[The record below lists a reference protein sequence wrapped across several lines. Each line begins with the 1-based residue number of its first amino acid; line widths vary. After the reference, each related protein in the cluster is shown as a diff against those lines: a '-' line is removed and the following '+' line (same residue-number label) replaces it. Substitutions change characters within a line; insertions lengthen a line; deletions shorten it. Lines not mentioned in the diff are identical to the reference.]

1 MKRDKQFIKDNLKD
15 LQSFTYY
22 QQRFDAC
29 PHFMFFLGDAHAS
42 RHLHSKYPIGQ
53 RITAAY
59 FNENKADWL
68 HPFLE
73 LKYTAVEIN
82 KLLKQ
87 KPQLA
92 DEMIA
97 EFQNYEDEFYKLCH
111 DIDAKDL
118 AKLSDQELV
127 GVYNNLGEVYANKLI
142 PSPLIDGYALSTDIV
157 ISQDIEDHLEARN
170 RLKEFVKIFEILT
183 APTFLSFLQLEELDL
198 LKMILFLKKEK
209 NKTEEYLLNHQK
221 KYFWI
226 DNNYVKDKILDLV
239 YFKNRIKEFSKINI
253 EERINEIEELPAR
266 NIKIKQALIKEL
278 ELPEQ
283 LVIQLELTDR
293 FSYWQ
298 DERKKGTFWAT
309 HYFSLLLEE
318 ISKRTKYS
326 LIELKYAFPSEMSD
340 IVEDKFSVDI
350 LRKRFKGCLLVWTFD
365 KYDVST
371 DKKVIDSIMS
381 GEKEKIIDK
390 EIRGMTVSLG
400 KATGKV
406 KIIKSAKEI
415 DKVAEGDI
423 LVAVM
428 TRPDYVPAMKRA
440 AAVVTNEGGITCHA
454 AIISRELKIPC
465 IIGTKI
471 ATKVLKDGME
481 VEVNANHGVLKIIK

>member
-1 MKRDKQFIKDNLKD
+1 MKRDKQLIEDNLKD
-15 LQSFTYY
+15 LESFTYY

-42 RHLHSKYPIGQ
+42 RHQHSKYPIGQ

-59 FNENKADWL
+59 FSENRADWL
-68 HPFLE
+68 HPFSE
-73 LKYTAVEIN
+73 LKYTADEIN

-87 KPQLA
+87 NPNLA
-92 DEMIA
+92 EEMIL
-97 EFQNYEDEFYKLCH
+97 EFQKYEDQFYKICI
-111 DIDAKDL
+111 DIDTKI
-118 AKLSDQELV
+118 LSELNDKEIIKS
-127 GVYNNLGEVYANKLI
+127 YNNLAEIYANKLI
-142 PSPLIDGYALSTDIV
+142 PSPLIDGYALSMDTI
-157 ISQDIEDHLEARN
+157 ISQTIEKHLEDRG
-170 RLKEFVKIFEILT
+170 RLKEFVKIFETLT
-183 APTFLSFLQLEELDL
+183 APTFISFLQLEELDL
-198 LKMILFLKKEK
+198 LKLALQDSISDKELK
-209 NKTEEYLLNHQK
+209 NHQE

-226 DNNYVKDKILDLV
+226 DNNYVKDRVLGLS
-239 YFKNRIKEFSKINI
+239 YFENRLKEFSKINI
-253 EERINEIEELPAR
+253 KERIQEIEESP
-266 NIKIKQALIKEL
+266 IKNKKVKENLIKEL
-278 ELPEQ
+278 ELPEE
-283 LVIQLELTDR
+283 LIIQLELTDR

-318 ISKRTKYS
+318 LAVRTKYS
-326 LIELKYAFPSEMSD
+326 ILELKYAFPSELAD
-340 IVEDKFSVDI
+340 IIKNKFLVDT
-350 LRKRFKGCLLVWTFD
+350 LRERFKGCLLVWAFD
-365 KYDVST
+365 KYDVTT
-371 DKKVIDSIMS
+371 DKKIIDNIMS

-415 DKVAEGDI
+415 DKVEEGDI

-471 ATKVLKDGME
+471 ATEVLEDGME
-481 VEVNANHGVLKIIK
+481 VEVNANHGVLRIIK